1 MFASDLR
8 SRKRPVNLTL
18 SEVVVAQARTY
29 TENLSATVDG
39 LLSEYVR
46 SKQHEAKDHQRSAN
60 ACAQTWNDF
69 HARVG
74 SFADEHSTL

>member
-18 SEVVVAQARTY
+18 NEVVVAQARNY

-39 LLSEYVR
+39 LLSEYVLSQQR
-46 SKQHEAKDHQRSAN
+46 AAEDRQRSAN
-60 ACAQTWNDF
+60 ACAQNWNDF